1 MNIEKSKM
9 EVMEMLLKVR
19 SKSLINQMKELL
31 QKEMIVGYT
40 TAGKPLTL
48 KQYNQRL
55 AKAEKEYTEGK
66 WLSQEDAEKE
76 SEQW

>member
-1 MNIEKSKM
+1 MDIQLKKM
-9 EVMEMLLKVR
+9 KIMEMLLKVR
-19 SKSLINQMKELL
+19 NENLINRMEKLL
-31 QKEMIVGYT
+31 EKEMIVGYT

-48 KQYNQRL
+48 EQYNNRL
-55 AKAEKEYTEGK
+55 AKAEEEYKDGD